1 MPADLTPFGF
11 TPTENSAY
19 AALLELG
26 PSGAYSVAR
35 RLSVARANAYQ
46 ALDGLVAKRA
56 ASLVAT
62 GPRRYRATQPQ
73 TLLTLMVEGQAS
85 KLDRLEA
92 QIGAEAGEGERP
104 LVTLAGTRSLRDTAT
119 RAILR
124 SGNPVRCVGSTAV
137 VEALA
142 PAIRARAAGG
152 REISV
157 WLLGAG
163 PSAVAGFAGTVSED
177 EAVRRFNAVPLL
189 LVADGAL
196 AAVESPAGL
205 SGYWGADP
213 LFVGLVDAAIT
224 AVTET

>member
-1 MPADLTPFGF
+1 MPTDLTPFGF
-11 TPTENSAY
+11 TATENSAY
-19 AALLELG
+19 GALLELG

-35 RLSVARANAYQ
+35 RLSIARANAYQ

-73 TLLTLMVEGQAS
+73 TLLAMMVEGQAS

-92 QIGAEAGEGERP
+92 QIGAAVGDGERP
-104 LVTLAGTRSLRDTAT
+104 LVSLAGTRSVRDSAT

-124 SGNPVRCVGSTAV
+124 SGNPVKCVGSPAV
-137 VEALA
+137 VEALT
-142 PAIRARAAGG
+142 PAIRARSAAG

-157 WLLGAG
+157 WLVGAE
-163 PSAVAGFAGTVSED
+163 PSAVAGFAGTVP
-177 EAVRRFNAVPLL
+177 EAEIVRRFSAVPLL

-196 AAVESPAGL
+196 AAVESLAGL
-205 SGYWGADP
+205 NGYWGADP
-213 LFVGLVDAAIT
+213 LFFGLVDAAIT
-224 AVTET
+224 TFTHG

>member
-11 TPTENSAY
+11 TATENSAY
-19 AALLELG
+19 SALLELG

-35 RLSVARANAYQ
+35 HLSIARANAYQ

-62 GPRRYRATQPQ
+62 GPKRYRATQPQ
-73 TLLTLMVEGQAS
+73 TVLALMVEVQGS

-92 QIGAEAGEGERP
+92 QIGAEGGEGERP
-104 LVTLAGTRSLRDTAT
+104 LVSLAGTRAIRDTAT

-124 SGNPVRCVGSTAV
+124 SGAPVRCVGSPAV

-152 REISV
+152 RGTSV
-157 WLLGAG
+157 WLVGAG
-163 PSAVAGFAGTVSED
+163 TSTVAGFAGTVPED

-205 SGYWGADP
+205 NGYWGADP

-224 AVTET
+224 AATEP